1 MKQLLIFFCLTLFF
15 FKVDAQKEV
24 VYAIVDALRI
34 REKPDLNAKVLAKMA
49 LGDSAVVLE
58 TSRNTSKA
66 TLQGIESEAIWL
78 KIRTPKGEIG
88 WVFGSAVGDISY
100 FPTPVKDSKFRDFV
114 IATKAG
120 YTIKLKNGQ
129 TQKLNTRYPLG
140 DGDDLMKL
148 YYYDGYIADIKSYV
162 FKVECYEWTEY
173 RLVNEISGEIT
184 EMQGKPKLSPNKK
197 AIFCLWEN
205 EGARGYELYAV
216 NGNSFPKI
224 WAEDASD
231 TGDSIYP
238 TDFEWINN
246 NEIKI
251 FFTKNMGDG
260 KELKSSRIWQ
270 MNTKTFK

>member
-1 MKQLLIFFCLTLFF
+1 MKQLFIFFCLTLFF
-15 FKVDAQKEV
+15 FKVDAQKKV
-24 VYAIVDALRI
+24 IYAIVDALRI
-34 REKPDLNAKVLAKMA
+34 REKSDLNAKVLAKMA

-58 TSRNTSKA
+58 TSRNMSKA
-66 TLQGIESEAIWL
+66 TLQGVESEAFWL
-78 KIRTPKGEIG
+78 KVRTPKGETG

-100 FPTPVKDSKFRDFV
+100 FPTPVKEGKIRDF
-114 IATKAG
+114 ITATKAG

-129 TQKLNTRYPLG
+129 TQKLTTHYPLS

-148 YYYDGYIADIKSYV
+148 YYYDSYIAGIKSYV
-162 FKVECYEWTEY
+162 FRAECYEWTEY
-173 RLVNEISGEIT
+173 TLVNEINGEIT
-184 EMQGKPKLSPNKK
+184 EMAGKPKLSPDKK

-205 EGARGYELYAV
+205 EGASGYELYAV

-224 WAEDASD
+224 WEEEATE
-231 TGDSIYP
+231 TGLDIYP
-238 TDFEWINN
+238 TDFEWINS

-260 KELKSSRIWQ
+260 KEINSSRIWQ